1 MTAGRIRTRLRRRA
15 EEAEEEAEEGG
26 EINLVPF
33 LDIVTNVIM
42 FLLATISVILPMG
55 NINVGAPRYAAAGA
69 AGSSDQP
76 VPDKPPLQLTVT
88 VTGTGFIIAGSGGV
102 LYQNNEAGKLPTIPK
117 TPKGEYDYPSLVGMV
132 GKLKDSF
139 PDESNVILVANP
151 DIPYEVVVRVM
162 DTLRERPGKRC
173 TQACKDKQLTAQGC
187 NPDDLIYAGE
197 CLFPEVVLGAGVE

>member
-1 MTAGRIRTRLRRRA
+1 MTAGRVRASVRRHID
-15 EEAEEEAEEGG
+15 EAEEEAESGG

-69 AGSSDQP
+69 AGSDAP
-76 VPDKPPLQLTVT
+76 VPSKPPLQLTVT

-102 LYQNNEAGKLPTIPK
+102 LYQNNEPGKLPTIPK
-117 TPKGEYDYPSLVGMV
+117 TQRGEYDYAALVGMV

-151 DIPYEVVVRVM
+151 DIPYEVVVLVM

-173 TQACKDKQLTAQGC
+173 TQSCKDKQKTAQEC
-187 NPDDLIYAGE
+187 APDDLVYTGD
-197 CLFPEVVLGAGVE
+197 CLFPDVVLGAGVE